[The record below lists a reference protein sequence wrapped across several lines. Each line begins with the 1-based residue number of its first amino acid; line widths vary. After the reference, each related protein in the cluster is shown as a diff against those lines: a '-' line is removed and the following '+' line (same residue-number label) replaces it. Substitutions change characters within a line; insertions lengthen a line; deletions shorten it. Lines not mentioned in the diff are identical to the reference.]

1 MKDNFKGLENNEFA
15 SFYFEKGFGA
25 CDGEY
30 QGIVK
35 HRKQNKGFSIPA
47 PKKVTKKAATLEL
60 DAVRMYQTIKAREEI
75 NRLMGF

>member
-35 HRKQNKGFSIPA
+35 RQQPKGFSIPA
-47 PKKVTKKAATLEL
+47 PKKVTKKAASFEL
-60 DAVRMYQTIKAREEI
+60 DAVKMYQTLKNREEV